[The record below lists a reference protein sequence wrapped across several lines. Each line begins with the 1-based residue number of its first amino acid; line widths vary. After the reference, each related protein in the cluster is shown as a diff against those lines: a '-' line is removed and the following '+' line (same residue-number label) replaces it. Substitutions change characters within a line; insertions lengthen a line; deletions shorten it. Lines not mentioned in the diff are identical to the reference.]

1 MLYATEAAAG
11 AVHSLRRPVLHAQG
25 AIKCPRN
32 PHVAVALCSLALN
45 MVALDSPAT
54 CLLCA
59 LALWAPLA
67 LQGLRGGDTCVS
79 VYRVVSMYRCIA
91 LYHCIAI

>member
-1 MLYATEAAAG
+1 MASIDAEDDNEESYDGAEGCQCDGACQMLYATEAAAG

-67 LQGLRGGDTCVS
+67 LQG
-79 VYRVVSMYRCIA
+79 A
-91 LYHCIAI
+91 